1 MGATN
6 KLLHNLS
13 DSQLFVL
20 GSGDT
25 TQTQSLLC
33 SSFFLHVPASQVNT
47 RALALLAVRG
57 SKGVSG
63 ILLAREHE
71 DTQTTSLD
79 LKGISGLGGGAAGL
93 DLNNDRRENKSQS
106 LSQSVRL
113 SLPSDPSSSSS
124 TLPSAVWTKHGRNRL
139 EQPNPNRSFLICIF
153 FDADEGR

>member
-47 RALALLAVRG
+47 RARGLALLAVRG

-71 DTQTTSLD
+71 DIQTTSLD
-79 LKGISGLGGGAAGL
+79 LKGISGLGVGAAGL

-106 LSQSVRL
+106 LSQSV
-113 SLPSDPSSSSS
+113 SSSVAP
-124 TLPSAVWTKHGRNRL
+124 LRPEL
-139 EQPNPNRSFLICIF
+139 E
-153 FDADEGR
+153 